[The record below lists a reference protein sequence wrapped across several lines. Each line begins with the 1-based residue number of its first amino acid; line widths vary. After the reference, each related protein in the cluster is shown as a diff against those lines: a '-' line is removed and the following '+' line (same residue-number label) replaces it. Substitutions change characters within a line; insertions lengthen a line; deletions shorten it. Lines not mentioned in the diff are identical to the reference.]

1 MAPIANN
8 NNNNTYVAQS
18 INSIYNTANNNNT
31 PKTMNQPPTTTV
43 QIVEATQPQS
53 NTDNNNNNTTMKKP
67 ETTTTTE
74 EEPTTQQQQQQQ
86 DQLVSDSTAE
96 MSADRIFE
104 QSQTQK
110 AKLKAKSAVKMKTF
124 FGGEEIKSIEQIN
137 PSHLQPPPLPQQQP
151 PSLNKSNSSSSS
163 SSSFSSS
170 SSSSQVHLN
179 NSANHQTNGGGGNSS
194 SSSSLDYFNFEF
206 VGAGI
211 KLEKSILIV
220 NSQSSNPNITFGDD
234 ARYINISIHNFT
246 YIRNKSDL
254 YFILYHIISIFWPN
268 SIKGLISFWICLFV
282 IEI

>member
-1 MAPIANN
+1 
-8 NNNNTYVAQS
+8 
-18 INSIYNTANNNNT
+18 
-31 PKTMNQPPTTTV
+31 MNQHPTTTV
-43 QIVEATQPQS
+43 QIVEATQTQS

-67 ETTTTTE
+67 ETTTTKTTE
-74 EEPTTQQQQQQQ
+74 EEPNTQQQQQ
-86 DQLVSDSTAE
+86 DQLISDSTAE

-137 PSHLQPPPLPQQQP
+137 PPHLQPPPLPQQQP
-151 PSLNKSNSSSSS
+151 PSLNKSNS
-163 SSSFSSS
+163 SSS

-246 YIRNKSDL
+246 YIAIEL
-254 YFILYHIISIFWPN
+254 ISI
-268 SIKGLISFWICLFV
+268 I
-282 IEI
+282 